1 MAGAPKGNQNAAKT
15 KVWSEAIRKAIVQD
29 RTALDRLAKS
39 LIAAAEQG
47 DMAAI
52 KEIGDRLDGKSVQ
65 ATEISGAG
73 GRNLVI
79 ELVQF
84 SAAQASDTDK

>member
-65 ATEISGAG
+65 ATEISGPEG
-73 GRNLVI
+73 GPIRHFLDVVNSLP
-79 ELVQF
+79 
-84 SAAQASDTDK
+84 DPKKK